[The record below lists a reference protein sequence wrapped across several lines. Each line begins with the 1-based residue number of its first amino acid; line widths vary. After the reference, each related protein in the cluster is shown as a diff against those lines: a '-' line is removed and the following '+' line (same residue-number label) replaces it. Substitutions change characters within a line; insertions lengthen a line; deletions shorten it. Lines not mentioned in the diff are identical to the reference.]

1 MKTNP
6 NNSNTMTKKLYSQ
19 KTVEYMLYG
28 CIIIGIILSV
38 VGNNFQ
44 HKTKN
49 RTSRLSW
56 IHTTAAGYMTSAIAL
71 ILLIPFFIYFN
82 TEKIAQMDSV
92 GQKFGKSFSRIIIY
106 PLPAIIT
113 TAVFIFASIQ
123 TLMFQSR
130 FAENRVANDYYTWIN
145 TFSFLVSIQTL
156 LLAYYAIFNKKSDSS
171 LRYVIYLIGLFNIII
186 LGITQ
191 VILQFFSTDG

>member
-1 MKTNP
+1 MKANP
-6 NNSNTMTKKLYSQ
+6 NTMTRKLYSQ

-38 VGNNFQ
+38 IGNNYQ
-44 HKTKN
+44 KRTKN

-71 ILLIPFFIYFN
+71 IIIIPFFIYFN
-82 TEKIAQMDSV
+82 TDKIPETDSF
-92 GQKFGKSFSRIIIY
+92 GEKFGKGFSRVLIY

-113 TAVFIFASIQ
+113 TAVFAFASTQI
-123 TLMFQSR
+123 LMFQSR
-130 FAENRVANDYYTWIN
+130 LVESRVANEYYTWIN
-145 TFSFLVSIQTL
+145 TFSFLVTIQTF
-156 LLAYYAIFNKKSDSS
+156 LLAYYAIFNKKPDSS
-171 LRYVIYLIGLFNIII
+171 LRYVIYLIGLFNLII
-186 LGITQ
+186 LGITH